1 MSSCCAVASCSIVAD
16 ANVVVVDNG
25 RGCVVVA
32 AVGVWATD
40 VAGIVAPGNEVL
52 VDEVDDDVDELDDV
66 EPPGIDVAERGVVVV
81 TTIGRMVVMLF
92 TAVVVVAA
100 TDVDVAT
107 TGRTVV
113 DVLDVVLVVNVG
125 LRSVVVVVVRLGR
138 TDVVDEVAVAAGT
151 DVVVDVG
158 VVDGTVVV
166 VVVVVPESGLPPPFP
181 PLSPPLVD
189 ETLFVTEVAA
199 SDAASLPTESCT
211 ALASFPTVG
220 SVYATVTT

>member
-1 MSSCCAVASCSIVAD
+1 M
-16 ANVVVVDNG
+16 VVVDNG
-25 RGCVVVA
+25 RDCVVIA

-40 VAGIVAPGNEVL
+40 VAGIVASGNEVL
-52 VDEVDDDVDELDDV
+52 EDEVDDDVDELDDVELDDV
-66 EPPGIDVAERGVVVV
+66 EPPGIDVAERGVEVV
-81 TTIGRMVVMLF
+81 TTIGRMVVMLT

-100 TDVDVAT
+100 IDVDVT
-107 TGRTVV
+107 TNGRTVV

-138 TDVVDEVAVAAGT
+138 TDVVDDVDVAAGT
-151 DVVVDVG
+151 DVVVDVD
-158 VVDGTVVV
+158 VVDGTVVVDVDVVVVV

-211 ALASFPTVG
+211 ALTSFPAVG

>member
-1 MSSCCAVASCSIVAD
+1 M
-16 ANVVVVDNG
+16 
-25 RGCVVVA
+25 
-32 AVGVWATD
+32 
-40 VAGIVAPGNEVL
+40 
-52 VDEVDDDVDELDDV
+52 
-66 EPPGIDVAERGVVVV
+66 
-81 TTIGRMVVMLF
+81 
-92 TAVVVVAA
+92 
-100 TDVDVAT
+100 
-107 TGRTVV
+107 
-113 DVLDVVLVVNVG
+113 
-125 LRSVVVVVVRLGR
+125 RLGR

>member
-66 EPPGIDVAERGVVVV
+66 EPLGIDVAERGVVVV

-100 TDVDVAT
+100 TDVDVTT